1 MALKSLNSTFIY
13 NHLNKSN
20 GITTNIASLLKDGKL
35 ITTKELEE
43 PLMVI
48 MKNFKFPLKFKVM
61 DAINDGTI
69 EIRYGVGSKLPT
81 ALPFFLVSDREK
93 EVVSVVSIDIYGSYD
108 EETNS
113 VKIDPKKLYCMLEAA
128 YLARVVHL
136 KQKQLVTRSTILSG
150 GSEIYSGMFTKVLN
164 KKYSLNIDKSKMH
177 KVLFL
182 SAKFYLINVLG
193 LTDSDM
199 VFNYAIKNCPNGN
212 IYSLQEV
219 NDLVPISAFENLE
232 TFINVLKSPALNLGF
247 KDLTVRGY
255 LEAYINMYEASNLL
269 SLECFPYFLYNVIS
283 VTNGGYINNQYILES
298 IVGNTGSKIY
308 NDLLILDK

>member
-20 GITTNIASLLKDGKL
+20 GITNNIANLFKNGKV

-43 PLMVI
+43 PLMII

-69 EIRYGVGSKLPT
+69 EMRYNVGGKLPT
-81 ALPFFLVSDREK
+81 ALPFFLVSDSDK
-93 EVVSVVSIDIYGSYD
+93 EVVSVVAIDVYGSYD

-113 VKIDPKKLYCMLEAA
+113 VKIDPKKLYCILEAA
-128 YLARVVHL
+128 YLARVIHL
-136 KQKQLVTRSTILSG
+136 KQKQLVTRSVILSG
-150 GSEIYSGMFTKVLN
+150 GSEIYSAMFTKVLN

-182 SAKFYLINVLG
+182 ASKFYLINILG

-199 VFNYAIKNCPNGN
+199 VFNYAVKNCPNGN

-219 NDLVPISAFENLE
+219 NELVPASAFTDLE
-232 TFINVLKSPALNLGF
+232 HFIDALKSPTLNLGF

-269 SLECFPYFLYNVIS
+269 SLECFPYFVYNVIS
-283 VTNGGYINNQYILES
+283 VTNGGYINNQYILEG